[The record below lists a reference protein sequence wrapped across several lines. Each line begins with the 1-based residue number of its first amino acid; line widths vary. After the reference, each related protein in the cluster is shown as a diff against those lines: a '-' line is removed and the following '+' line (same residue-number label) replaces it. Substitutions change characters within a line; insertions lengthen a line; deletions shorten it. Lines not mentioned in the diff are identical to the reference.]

1 MNAKEFLKI
10 ADQFK
15 LGELDTEKS
24 NPQTIGLSDQVK
36 LNLKEAISNF
46 KKVDLHALEVLKNS
60 FGLIEELHDT
70 IKEVTSN
77 SGRVFL
83 CGCGA
88 TGRLSLALETISYQ
102 VGIHSEKVISF
113 MAGGDVAL
121 IRSIEKFEDYPEY
134 GERQLLDLGFTEN
147 DLLIAI
153 TEGGETPFVIGAC
166 EKAASISKH
175 TPYFC
180 YCNPDEILN
189 EKVIRSKN
197 VILNDKI
204 KKINLSHGAQAL
216 SGSTRLQCSTVLM
229 AAVGCALFEEKERI
243 RFSLEH
249 LHDYYAFLDC
259 SFLENFIKEEAKIY
273 QKGEYISYCPDLDFS
288 LDVLTDTTE
297 RSPTFS
303 LTPFE
308 NYHVKEDETSWS
320 YLLLSD
326 FADAK
331 SAWHGLLKREPRVLE
346 WEETKDKTGRDR
358 LLGFDFSRK
367 GASLR
372 AKRVGSGNHLFLI
385 KKNNDLMTFQ
395 LNSVQSFI
403 DLKNVSSLNQHLIL
417 KMLLN
422 MHSTLLMGLMERY
435 QSNIMVWVKASN
447 NKLIDRSARYIIQL
461 LKEKNIDVSYEN
473 VVHSIFEYKDKLK
486 SDESIVKK
494 VIQVIENC

>member
-1 MNAKEFLKI
+1 MNAKDFLAI

-24 NPQTIGLSDQVK
+24 NPQTIGLSNQVK
-36 LNLKEAISNF
+36 LNLKEAITNF
-46 KKVDLHALEVLKNS
+46 KKVDLHALDILKNS
-60 FGLIEELHDT
+60 FGMIEELHGS
-70 IKEVTSN
+70 INEVLSN
-77 SGRVFL
+77 GGRIFL

-102 VGIHSEKVISF
+102 VDKHAGKIISF

-134 GERQLLDLGFTEN
+134 GERQLLELGFNEN

-166 EKAASISKH
+166 EKAATLSKYA
-175 TPYFC
+175 PYFC
-180 YCNPDEILN
+180 YCNPDEILK

-229 AAVGCALFEEKERI
+229 GAVGSALFEERDKI

-249 LHDYYAFLDC
+249 LKDYYDFLDC
-259 SFLENFIKEEAKIY
+259 HFLESFIKEEAKIY

-308 NYHVKEDETSWS
+308 NYHVEEDETSWS

-331 SAWHGLLKREPRVLE
+331 SAWQGLLKREPRVLE
-346 WEETKDKTGRDR
+346 WDDTKDKSGGER

-372 AKRVGSGNHLFLI
+372 AKKVGNKNHLFQI
-385 KKNNDLMTFQ
+385 KKSNHLMTFQ
-395 LNSVQSFI
+395 LDALQSFI
-403 DLKNVSSLNQHLIL
+403 DLGNTSILNQHLVL

-461 LKEKNIDVSYEN
+461 LNEKNIEVSYEK
-473 VVHSIFEYKDKLK
+473 VVEAIFLYKDQLK

-494 VIQVIENC
+494 VLQNLENC